1 MSSYAMQAALD
12 NGFSL
17 MTDCLTVTQFML
29 NSLLL
34 FNFTSVILLA
44 CAALSST
51 VGEVLGCAL
60 DLTIPTSG
68 NDSPALFYC
77 IVFCIIRLVVKGLG
91 DTAICQ
97 VHLLGEMQRNNGRSY
112 GSLSVIK

>member
-1 MSSYAMQAALD
+1 MSLYAMQATLD
-12 NGFSL
+12 NRFSL
-17 MTDCLTVTQFML
+17 MTDCPTVTQFML
-29 NSLLL
+29 NSFLL
-34 FNFTSVILLA
+34 FSFTSVILLG

-51 VGEVLGCAL
+51 IGNVLECAL
-60 DLTIPTSG
+60 ELPIPSSD

-97 VHLLGEMQRNNGRSY
+97 VHLLCEMQRNNGCSC
-112 GSLSVIK
+112 GSLYVIK

>member
-29 NSLLL
+29 NSFLL
-34 FNFTSVILLA
+34 FNFTSVILFG
-44 CAALSST
+44 CDALSST

-60 DLTIPTSG
+60 ELTIPTFD

-97 VHLLGEMQRNNGRSY
+97 VHLLGEMQRNNG
-112 GSLSVIK
+112 